1 MVSYKSPHLMEKTAT
16 IRRFIANCGSSI
28 VSVTFFKK
36 DGSIRNIQFNPA
48 DSSEVKGTGN
58 PLNNPDIIKCRD
70 FRKAK
75 EKTGAWRSFD
85 CGRVI
90 SIKGRGKTLDFP
102 LHPEISE
109 IAAQSEEIN

>member
-1 MVSYKSPHLMEKTAT
+1 MEKTAT

-90 SIKGRGKTLDFP
+90 SIKGRGQTLDFP

-109 IAAQSEEIN
+109 IAAQSEEVN